1 MHQACDMSDDLLIA
15 IRIRILME
23 TLAVLLR
30 VVAVF
35 LPIMSICDLF
45 GHTDSCM
52 DKG

>member
-1 MHQACDMSDDLLIA
+1 MHMSDDLLIA

>member
-23 TLAVLLR
+23 TLAVLR

-52 DKG
+52 DKV